1 MTEEVNSKAPAA
13 SSTANRGVPS
23 QNRWEDVDVRRRH
36 VAGLR
41 GQLSRYRATICLI
54 GFHAARQ
61 AIATNHRKT
70 RSHLMRSHLRLA
82 QHDKR
87 KSENDGR
94 GDHGSELGKYRP
106 QSARSELECLAPCS
120 PTQIVHVGLHV
131 ATSSWARRPATA
143 GARGKGGRS
152 TQGNNSPWNKR
163 TVRHR
168 CKIGTSGMAGRRD
181 APIDPATSFAVFP
194 PWFSGSRG
202 GEPRAVAA
210 N

>member
-13 SSTANRGVPS
+13 SSTANRCEVPS
-23 QNRWEDVDVRRRH
+23 QNPWEDVDADATSPDCGVH
-36 VAGLR
+36 
-41 GQLSRYRATICLI
+41 LSRYRATICLI
-54 GFHAARQ
+54 GFREARQ
-61 AIATNHRKT
+61 AIPTNHRKT
-70 RSHLMRSHLRLA
+70 RSHLRLA
-82 QHDKR
+82 QNDKCE
-87 KSENDGR
+87 SEDDGR

-120 PTQIVHVGLHV
+120 PTKVVHVGLHV
-131 ATSSWARRPATA
+131 ATSCRAHRPATA

-152 TQGNNSPWNKR
+152 MQGNNSPVSKR

-168 CKIGTSGMAGRRD
+168 RKIDTSGMAGRRD
-181 APIDPATSFAVFP
+181 GPIDPATSFAVFP

-202 GEPRAVAA
+202 GERRTMAA

>member
-1 MTEEVNSKAPAA
+1 MGR
-13 SSTANRGVPS
+13 RG
-23 QNRWEDVDVRRRH
+23 RRRH

-41 GQLSRYRATICLI
+41 GPVIEVSGYDLPDRVPGSAPGYSDQSPENA
-54 GFHAARQ
+54 F
-61 AIATNHRKT
+61 
-70 RSHLMRSHLRLA
+70 HLRLA
-82 QHDKR
+82 QNDKCE
-87 KSENDGR
+87 SEDDGR

-120 PTQIVHVGLHV
+120 PTKVVHVGLHV
-131 ATSSWARRPATA
+131 ATSCRAHRPATA

-152 TQGNNSPWNKR
+152 MQGNNSPVSKR

-168 CKIGTSGMAGRRD
+168 RKIDTSGMAGRRD
-181 APIDPATSFAVFP
+181 GPIDPATSFAVFP

-202 GEPRAVAA
+202 GERRTMAA